1 MASYTIH
8 YSDTESEKTEN
19 AAIKD
24 VKNYLGTKQF
34 NRIVKLLGGSEGVM
48 PRNFALFGLMMQGVQ
63 GYPAE
68 VMIKRYWQPQLPL
81 DLE

>member
-1 MASYTIH
+1 MASYTVQ
-8 YSDTESEKTEN
+8 YSDTASEKTEN
-19 AAIKD
+19 EAVKD

-34 NRIVKLLGGSEGVM
+34 NRIVKLLGGAEGILS
-48 PRNFALFGLMMQGVQ
+48 RNLARFSLMMCGVQ

-68 VMIKRYWQPQLPL
+68 VMIKRYWQSQLPL